1 MLYSILNQ
9 AEASNAHSLLFHF
22 TQQSIPQH
30 IPIALPIILHVIIV
44 LFVENV
50 VLISSVLLSVIL
62 CHPFELIVPFD
73 IAYYSKPSQKVLILK
88 TLRLP

>member
-9 AEASNAHSLLFHF
+9 TEASNAHSLLFHF

-44 LFVENV
+44 LFIENV
-50 VLISSVLLSVIL
+50 VLISSVLLPVMSY
-62 CHPFELIVPFD
+62 CHPVIPFD
-73 IAYYSKPSQKVLILK
+73 IAYYSKPFQKVLILK
-88 TLRLP
+88 TLRLS